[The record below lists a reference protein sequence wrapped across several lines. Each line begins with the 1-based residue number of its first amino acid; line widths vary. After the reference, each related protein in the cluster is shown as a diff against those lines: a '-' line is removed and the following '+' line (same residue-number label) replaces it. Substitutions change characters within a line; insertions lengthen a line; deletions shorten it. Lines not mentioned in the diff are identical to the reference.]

1 MVTTSPRRPLLGLAG
16 VALAGTVN
24 RTGAA
29 PMTEPLSANLPGVR
43 LSYRD
48 SGGDGVPVLLLH
60 ANTGTSASWAPQ
72 FDAFS
77 AAGYRVIA
85 FDRRGWGG
93 SIADPATGPQPG
105 SVAED
110 LDALAD
116 HLRLPRF
123 HLLGIAG
130 GGFVALDYAAWRQDR
145 LRSLVVAASTGA
157 FSEPEMQR
165 LTQNISFPGFAQ
177 LPETFREISPSFRAI
192 HPEQVAAW
200 SHAQE
205 AARQQ
210 DAPTQPLRTLNT
222 FTKVSEI
229 RLPMLAITA
238 GADLLAPPTLMARW
252 LRHLPQAEVFA
263 IADAGHSV
271 AMEQPELFN
280 GAVLPFLRRH

>member
-1 MVTTSPRRPLLGLAG
+1 MTTSPRRPLLGLASIA
-16 VALAGTVN
+16 VASTVG

-29 PMTEPLSANLPGVR
+29 AMTEPLSANLPGVR

-48 SGGDGVPVLLLH
+48 SGGDGVPVVLLH

-77 AAGYRVIA
+77 TAGYRVIA
-85 FDRRGWGG
+85 FDRRGWGD

-157 FSEPEMQR
+157 FSEPEMQQ
-165 LTQNISFPGFAQ
+165 LTRNIAFPGFTQ

-210 DAPTQPLRTLNT
+210 DAPAQPLRTPNS
-222 FTKVSEI
+222 FAKVSEI

>member
-1 MVTTSPRRPLLGLAG
+1 MTISPRRSLLGLAG
-16 VALAGTVN
+16 IAVAGIIDTAGAT
-24 RTGAA
+24 AMA
-29 PMTEPLSANLPGVR
+29 EPLSADLPGVR
-43 LSYRD
+43 LRYRD
-48 SGGDGVPVLLLH
+48 SGGSGAPLVLLH

-85 FDRRGWGG
+85 FDRRGWGD
-93 SIADPATGPQPG
+93 SMANPATGPQPS

-110 LDALAD
+110 LDALAE
-116 HLRLPRF
+116 HLRLPKF

-145 LRSLVVAASTGA
+145 LRSLIVAASTGA

-165 LTQNISFPGFAQ
+165 LTQNISFPGFTQ
-177 LPETFREISPSFRAI
+177 LPEAFREISPSFRAI
-192 HPEQVAAW
+192 HPELVAAW

-205 AARQQ
+205 AARQK
-210 DAPTQPLRTLNT
+210 DAPPQPLRTPNS
-222 FTKVSEI
+222 FAKIAEI

-252 LRHLPQAEVFA
+252 LRHIPQAEVVA

-271 AMEQPELFN
+271 AMERPELFN
-280 GAVLPFLRRH
+280 HAVLTFLQNR